1 VTPFDRLRRPSTPQR
16 PEARFAE
23 LLRSQIAAA
32 LEPVASTAAA
42 PVAQITIPERRTTMS
57 STSSTAV
64 TAGSP
69 AVSPALSITP
79 YLCVAD
85 ASAAIDWYASVFGAT
100 EAMRY
105 VGDDGRIGHAEI
117 LVGGARL
124 MLSDPYPDFG
134 VDAPVAGALAS
145 VTMNLDVADVD
156 AVVDDAGTAGAT
168 VVRVPEDQGYGDRAA
183 TIIDPFGHRWMLH
196 TKIATPT
203 AAEINESMEG
213 FTVVEASAADAAA
226 APVELGYLVLPT
238 ADTAR
243 ATAFF
248 GALFGWVSEAG
259 NMGDGYAHVDNTKLP
274 MGFTPDGVDKAP
286 SLYFRVD
293 NVERYAV
300 EVERLGGTV
309 LSRNSYESGANAACV
324 DDQGREFELWQP
336 APGY

>member
-1 VTPFDRLRRPSTPQR
+1 
-16 PEARFAE
+16 
-23 LLRSQIAAA
+23 
-32 LEPVASTAAA
+32 
-42 PVAQITIPERRTTMS
+42 MS
-57 STSSTAV
+57 STSSAAATAV
-64 TAGSP
+64 GP
-69 AVSPALSITP
+69 AVAPALSIIP
-79 YLCVAD
+79 YLCVAG

-100 EAMRY
+100 EDIRY
-105 VGDDGRIGHAEI
+105 VGDDGLIGHAEI
-117 LVGGARL
+117 LIGGSRL

-134 VDAPVAGALAS
+134 VDAPVVGALAS
-145 VTMNLDVADVD
+145 VTMSLDVADVD
-156 AVVDDAGTAGAT
+156 AVVAAADAAGAT
-168 VVRVPEDQGYGDRAA
+168 VVRVPEDQPYGDRAA

-196 TKIATPT
+196 TTIATPT
-203 AAEINESMEG
+203 TAEINESMEG
-213 FTVVEASAADAAA
+213 FTVVAASAAEAAA
-226 APVELGYLVLPT
+226 VPVELGYLVLPT

-293 NVERYAV
+293 DVERYVV

-309 LSRNSYESGANAACV
+309 LSRNTYESGANAACV